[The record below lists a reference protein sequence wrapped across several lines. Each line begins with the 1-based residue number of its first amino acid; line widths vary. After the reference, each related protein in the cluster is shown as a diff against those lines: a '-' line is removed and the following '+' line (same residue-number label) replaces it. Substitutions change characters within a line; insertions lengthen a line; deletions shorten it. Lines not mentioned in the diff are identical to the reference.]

1 MLNLVNQFKKD
12 SGELAICYQDFLS
25 ATRSSRLLHV
35 CFTSDFYQ
43 RQKNEIVLRPISNTA
58 VSSTAINYICLGK
71 AAFKE
76 SGELNKASVH
86 VESRKKQFRYSAEQR
101 NLISDEKSEFNINNF
116 TKFSLNFDLL
126 TLGHHNDIKKLTAFS
141 EASDEEP
148 RSDQSS
154 FILYNCARLHSI
166 LTKFESLQATG
177 I

>member
-1 MLNLVNQFKKD
+1 M
-12 SGELAICYQDFLS
+12 S
-25 ATRSSRLLHV
+25 ATRSGRLLQV

-58 VSSTAINYICLGK
+58 FSDTAINYICLGK
-71 AAFKE
+71 AALK
-76 SGELNKASVH
+76 GELNKASVH
-86 VESRKKQFRYSAEQR
+86 VESRQKQFRYSAEQR

-126 TLGHHNDIKKLTAFS
+126 TLGHHNDMKKLTVFD
-141 EASDEEP
+141 ETSDEEP
-148 RSDQSS
+148 QSDQSS

-166 LTKFESLQATG
+166 ITKFESLQATG